1 MEVTMELEKI
11 PKVIAWLI
19 AFKHVFCF
27 GKISPIGKFFKKA
40 RT

>member
-1 MEVTMELEKI
+1 MELEKI
-11 PKVIAWLI
+11 PKVISCLV

-27 GKISPIGKFFKKA
+27 GKISPIGEFFKKA